1 MEEDKKRSVRRKT
14 LTDDEARLFRDNY
27 KFMWEELATTP
38 YLVLYG
44 KEQAYTAKN
53 IPIQGADILPSY
65 AVCFSCMRDGYTPS
79 LRIVYKIVKFF
90 NANFSPS
97 ISAWQFLN
105 EDLSKNANVRYKG
118 TAKYDSRFI
127 GTYNCYYISSN
138 TDARP
143 AGALLKIYLRD
154 NVLKASLVTGIY
166 SDEGFQDNALRELF
180 RKDTLT
186 KKDFD
191 RFHASRAPGS
201 KRYYYFE
208 GNAEVTANSVLIVF
222 YDFEE
227 DDARKLV
234 LTLNTKRFPSS
245 RKEPYH
251 GGLAF
256 IMTTSDDPFDTR
268 FYQMGLI
275 NSMHGSYSLQD
286 DRIAK
291 LLKLRTSGKDIRLTV
306 KADDAWYKL
315 ALDLMDQHQKG

>member
-1 MEEDKKRSVRRKT
+1 MEENKKRAVRKNT
-14 LTDDEARLFRDNY
+14 LTDNQVRLFRANY
-27 KFMWEELATTP
+27 EFMWKELATTP

-44 KEQAYTAKN
+44 KEPAYTAKN
-53 IPIQGADILPSY
+53 TPIQGGGQLPSY
-65 AVCFSCMRDGYTPS
+65 AICFSCLREDYTPS
-79 LRIVYKIVKFF
+79 LLVVYKIVKFF

-105 EDLSKNANVRYKG
+105 EDLSKNANLRYKG
-118 TAKYDSRFI
+118 TSKYDSRFI

-138 TDARP
+138 TDATP

-154 NVLKASLVTGIY
+154 NVLNASLVTGIH
-166 SDEGFQDNALRELF
+166 SDEDFQENALRELF

-191 RFHASRAPGS
+191 EFHASRAPGN

-208 GNAEVTANSVLIVF
+208 GNAEVTASSVLIVF
-222 YDFEE
+222 RNFEE

-234 LTLNTKRFPSS
+234 FTLNTKRFPAS
-245 RKEPYH
+245 RKDPYH

-256 IMTTSDDPFDTR
+256 AMTTSDNPFDTR

-275 NSMHGSYSLQD
+275 NSEHGAYSLQD
-286 DRIAK
+286 EKIAK
-291 LLKLRTSGKDIRLTV
+291 LLKLRSTGKDIRLTA

-315 ALDLMDQHQKG
+315 ALDLMN

>member
-1 MEEDKKRSVRRKT
+1 MGEDKKRSVRKNP
-14 LTDDEARLFRDNY
+14 LTDSEVRLFRTNY
-27 KFMWEELATTP
+27 EFMWRELGSSP
-38 YLVLYG
+38 YSVLCG
-44 KEQAYTAKN
+44 KEQAYTVKN
-53 IPIQGADILPSY
+53 IPIQGAENLPSY
-65 AVCFSCMRDGYTPS
+65 AICFSCFREDYTPS
-79 LRIVYKIVKFF
+79 LMVVYKVVSFF

-97 ISAWQFLN
+97 ISPWQFLN

-118 TAKYDSRFI
+118 TSKYDSRFI

-138 TDARP
+138 SDAEP

-154 NVLKASLVTGIY
+154 NVLKASLVTGIH
-166 SDEGFQDNALRELF
+166 SDEDFQENALRELF

-191 RFHASRAPGS
+191 EFHASRAPGN

-208 GNAEVTANSVLIVF
+208 GNAEVTASSVLIVF
-222 YDFEE
+222 HNFEE

-234 LTLNTKRFPSS
+234 FTLNTKRFPSS

-256 IMTTSDDPFDTR
+256 AMTTSDNPFDTR

-275 NSMHGSYSLQD
+275 NSKHGSYSLQD
-286 DRIAK
+286 ERIAK
-291 LLKLRTSGKDIRLTV
+291 LLKLRTTGKDIRLTA

-315 ALDLMDQHQKG
+315 ALDLMN